1 MRECFYTRVFACGRE
16 WLGGGDDSEVASFHV
31 FDAAV
36 VGMVVEN
43 VLVVVVLVLVKE
55 NVVVENVG
63 YR

>member
-43 VLVVVVLVLVKE
+43 VVENVLVVVVLDQDSW
-55 NVVVENVG
+55 
-63 YR
+63 